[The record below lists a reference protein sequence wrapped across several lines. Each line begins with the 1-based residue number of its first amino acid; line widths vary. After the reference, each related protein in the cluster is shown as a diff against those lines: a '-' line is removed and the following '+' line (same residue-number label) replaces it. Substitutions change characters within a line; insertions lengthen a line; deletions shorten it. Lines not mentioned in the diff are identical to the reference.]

1 MQFKHLYK
9 WIFLISLLL
18 LACQNNSKEGNSI
31 FTKEELRLDDTLL
44 AENKDPANELYIIE
58 GKAVIFFI
66 VSKKE
71 MEKLNR
77 ELGSS
82 YRYETDMLFNNFMRQ
97 AENFRKILA
106 KHNIQSE
113 LARNKRFLIKLKNGQ
128 TISFNR
134 IREDQIMGEIITDGK
149 KEPIIEFG
157 MFSNKALIALI
168 EDYFNVKNIGT
179 IHEPNP
185 IYLPDE
191 ENTQTDSSIIDS
203 NLLTDTISY

>member
-1 MQFKHLYK
+1 MQFKRLYT

-18 LACQNNSKEGNSI
+18 SACQNNSKEESSI

-44 AENKDPANELYIIE
+44 VENKDPANELYIIE

-128 TISFNR
+128 TINFNR
-134 IREDQIMGEIITDGK
+134 IREDQIMGEIITNGQ
-149 KEPIIEFG
+149 KEPVIEFG
-157 MFSNKALIALI
+157 MFSNRALIALI

-179 IHEPNP
+179 IHEPKP

-191 ENTQTDSSIIDS
+191 ENNQTDSSIIDN

>member
-9 WIFLISLLL
+9 WIFLISILL
-18 LACQNNSKEGNSI
+18 LACQNNNKEGNSI
-31 FTKEELRLDDTLL
+31 FTNEELKLDDTLL
-44 AENKDPANELYIIE
+44 VENKDPSNELYIIE

-106 KHNIQSE
+106 KQNIHSE

-149 KEPIIEFG
+149 KEPVIEFG
-157 MFSNKALIALI
+157 MFSNKELIALI
-168 EDYFNVKNIGT
+168 ENYFNIKNIGT
-179 IHEPNP
+179 VREPKP

-191 ENTQTDSSIIDS
+191 ENNQTDSSIINS
-203 NLLTDTISY
+203 KLITDTISY